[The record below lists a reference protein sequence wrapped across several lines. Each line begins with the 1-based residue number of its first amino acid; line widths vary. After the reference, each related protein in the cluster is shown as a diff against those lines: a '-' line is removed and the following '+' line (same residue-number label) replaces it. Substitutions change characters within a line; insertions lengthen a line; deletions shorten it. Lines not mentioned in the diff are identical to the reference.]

1 MALLCL
7 MWCLWKEWNA
17 QSYEDCE
24 TGPITLKKLVIQ
36 TLFMWRVTL
45 QSMSA
50 CSYLDFLDL
59 CSFFSLNLGYHV
71 YILCTLGY
79 AIPPFF

>member
-1 MALLCL
+1 
-7 MWCLWKEWNA
+7 
-17 QSYEDCE
+17 
-24 TGPITLKKLVIQ
+24 
-36 TLFMWRVTL
+36 MWRVTL